1 MHGRG
6 LREEHCS
13 LQRVLR
19 EHEAATE
26 TFQNREEQMQV
37 KVEKLLVENS
47 QLRAQLSE
55 AKQKLE
61 SEVGTCSPVHAESS
75 RSSIP
80 RCVKL

>member
-61 SEVGTCSPVHAESS
+61 SEVGT
-75 RSSIP
+75 
-80 RCVKL
+80 